1 MDIDLCFTIN
11 KDSLLVACHSVQEA
25 NSLGVGEP
33 FFYDKAIELYGKDV
47 TWQAIKQKQ
56 QVASQQL
63 IADGWIYIPQF
74 GCHAGHFV
82 SPTWAAKYEIPPQ
95 PDAGDLVAFADWIV
109 GLKTFSHIHDQD
121 LKEQNHLVYFP

>member
-1 MDIDLCFTIN
+1 MELCFATN
-11 KDSLLVACHSVQEA
+11 KDGLVACHSIAEA
-25 NSLGVGEP
+25 NALGEP

-63 IADGWIYIPQF
+63 IADGWTYIPQF

-82 SPTWAAKYEIPPQ
+82 SPTWAAKHEIPPQ
-95 PDAGDLVAFADWIV
+95 PDASDLVAFADWIV
-109 GLKTFSHIHDQD
+109 GLRMFSHIYDHD
-121 LKEQNHLVYFP
+121 LKEESHIVYFP